1 MLGDTTLA
9 DGLDA
14 TVQAGL
20 ASLPP
25 ELAPERVAELWSEAK
40 GAHDADRKAL
50 RRFAMR
56 LTRDRRADALAALLR
71 HVAAQLP
78 AEPWPLTFAAEFAF
92 ENENY
97 AEALELG
104 RTVRE
109 RFPDE
114 ADGYKVILQAAVALR
129 DVQAATAVMHRLPE
143 ALAEENW
150 ALRGAILVAMG
161 REDYAAVLQE
171 AEKLTKRAPKRPDG
185 TIAAAEA
192 LAALGRADE
201 AEALIAPAIT
211 AFPRSSAV
219 LRAGAAIA
227 DQRDDVDVALERW
240 AELRR
245 GWRQDT
251 AGYLGGLQTLRK
263 AKRMDLAMPIIY
275 EAVARFPEDEAVLT
289 TAARAAESARQ
300 VENAELFWSR
310 LAKLRPDNPK
320 YAHHAAVTL
329 LSTPAARGR
338 RLPEVALRLEAQHR
352 RFPDYAP
359 SWIAHLSVLREMHE
373 FAAAERLA
381 RQAAEHFPDDV
392 HIALAGVGV
401 LEDQERFDAAL
412 AAVTALREA
421 HRPRVDVEVAYV
433 RALCGAGQYD
443 DADAVCQAAR
453 EKFPTHRK
461 LVSESARIATRRGD
475 WPEALRRLEEAQ
487 RLMPHDEGLER
498 EVQKVRRHLVEPA
511 ANNAADTDTTPLA
524 RFESLGGTGNGCEFG
539 IIQRQL
545 GSDRL
550 GLLRWSR
557 HDVAE
562 LIDGLDAEFEGVGQE
577 DTTILR
583 TVRVGLTHEE
593 YVTRDKRYFMES
605 HTFVSTKDIPADK
618 MLAQTCRRLRF
629 LRGKLL
635 EDLRAGERI
644 FVYKAQTPL
653 SDDSIVSLHEAVRR
667 FGDNAVLCVMRA
679 DATHKRATLRTLGR
693 GLYVGYVS
701 HFMNDDSGAA
711 GLDVT
716 AWQAICRESEARW
729 VAAKDAISAAA

>member
-1 MLGDTTLA
+1 MVGDTA
-9 DGLDA
+9 SAEGLDA
-14 TVQAGL
+14 AVAAGL
-20 ASLPP
+20 AALPP
-25 ELAPERVAELWSEAK
+25 ELAPERVAELWHEAK
-40 GAHDADRKAL
+40 GAHPADRRAV
-50 RRFAMR
+50 RRFAVR
-56 LTRDRRADALAALLR
+56 LSRDRRIEALSAMLR
-71 HVAAQLP
+71 HLAGRLRD
-78 AEPWPLTFAAEFAF
+78 EPWPLAFAAEFAV
-92 ENENY
+92 ENELY
-97 AEALELG
+97 AEALELA
-104 RTVRE
+104 RTLRA

-114 ADGYKVILQAAVALR
+114 PDGYKMGLQAAVALR
-129 DVQAATAVMHRLPE
+129 DVPAAAEMVHRLPE
-143 ALAEENW
+143 ALMDENW
-150 ALRGAILVAMG
+150 ARRGAILVAMD
-161 REDYAAVLQE
+161 RQDYAAALE
-171 AEKLTKRAPKRPDG
+171 DAETLIKRTPKRPDG
-185 TIAAAEA
+185 TVAAAEA
-192 LAALGRADE
+192 LAALGRVDE
-201 AEALIAPAIT
+201 AEALIAPALAT
-211 AFPRSSAV
+211 HPRSSAV
-219 LRAGAAIA
+219 LRVAASVA
-227 DQRDDVDVALERW
+227 DLRDDFDAALERW

-245 GWRQDT
+245 SSRQDP
-251 AGYLGGLQTLRK
+251 AGYLGALATLRR
-263 AKRMDLAMPIIY
+263 AKRMDLAMAIIY
-275 EAVARFPEDEAVLT
+275 EAVARFPDNEEVLT
-289 TAARAAESARQ
+289 TAARAAEQARQ

-329 LSTPAARGR
+329 LGTPAARGR
-338 RLPEVALRLEAQHR
+338 RLPEVAVRLEALHR

-381 RQAAEHFPDDV
+381 REAAERFPDDA
-392 HIALAGVGV
+392 HIALAGVSL
-401 LEDQERFDAAL
+401 LEDQERFDSAL
-412 AAVTALREA
+412 QAVTALRAA
-421 HRPRVDVEVAYV
+421 HRPRVDIEAAYV
-433 RALCGAGQYD
+433 RALCAAGRYD
-443 DADAVCQAAR
+443 EADAVCQAAR

-487 RLMPHDEGLER
+487 RLMPDDEGLER
-498 EVQKVRRHLVEPA
+498 EVQKVRRHLAEPA
-511 ANNAADTDTTPLA
+511 QNAPADVDTTPLA

-557 HDVAE
+557 HDVGE
-562 LIDGLDAEFEGVGQE
+562 LIDGLEAEYEGVGQE

-583 TVRVGLTHEE
+583 TVRVGLNHEE

-635 EDLRAGERI
+635 EDLRSGERI

-653 SDDSIVSLHEAVRR
+653 TDEQIVSLHDAVRR
-667 FGDNAVLCVMRA
+667 YGDNAVLCVMRA
-679 DATHKRATLRTLGR
+679 DAAHKRATLRTLGR

-716 AWQAICRESEARW
+716 AWQAICREAEARW
-729 VAAKDAISAAA
+729 MAAKDAVSAAA

>member
-1 MLGDTTLA
+1 MLGDTEGA
-9 DGLDA
+9 DVLEA
-14 TVQAGL
+14 AVEA
-20 ASLPP
+20 AVAALPA
-25 ELAPERVAELWSEAK
+25 ELAPERIAELWREAK
-40 GAHDADRKAL
+40 GPRAADRRAL
-50 RRFAMR
+50 RRLATR
-56 LTRDRRADALAALLR
+56 LTRDRRAEALAALLR
-71 HVAAQLP
+71 HVAAELR
-78 AEPWPLTFAAEFAF
+78 AEAWPLTFAAEFAV
-92 ENENY
+92 ENENF
-97 AEALELG
+97 ADALALG
-104 RTVRE
+104 RMLRE

-114 ADGYKVILQAAVALR
+114 ADGYKVTLQAAVALR
-129 DVQAATAVMHRLPE
+129 DVEAAAALVARLPD

-150 ALRGAILVAMG
+150 ALRGAIMVAMD
-161 REDYAAVLQE
+161 RQEYAAALQD
-171 AEKLTKRAPKRPDG
+171 AEKLIKRAPKRPDG
-185 TIAAAEA
+185 TVAAAEA
-192 LAALGRADE
+192 LAALGRPDE
-201 AEALIAPAIT
+201 AEALIAPAIE
-211 AFPRSSAV
+211 AFPRSAAV
-219 LRAGAAIA
+219 FRAAAAIA
-227 DQRDDVDVALERW
+227 DQREDVDVALERW
-240 AELRR
+240 GELRR
-245 GWRQDT
+245 GWRHDP
-251 AGYLGGLQTLRK
+251 AGFLGTLATLRR
-263 AKRMDLAMPIIY
+263 AKRMDLAMPIVY
-275 EAVARFPEDEAVLT
+275 EAVARFPDDETVLAT
-289 TAARAAESARQ
+289 VARVAESARQ

-310 LAKLRPDNPK
+310 LAKLRPENPK
-320 YAHHAAVTL
+320 YPHHAAVTL

-338 RLPEVALRLEAQHR
+338 RLPEVAVRLEAMHR

-381 RQAAEHFPDDV
+381 QAAAAQFPDDV
-392 HIALAGVGV
+392 HIALAGIGV

-412 AAVTALREA
+412 AAVTALRAA
-421 HRPRVDVEVAYV
+421 HRPRVDIEAAYV

-443 DADAVCQAAR
+443 EADTICQAAR
-453 EKFPTHRK
+453 ERFPAHRK

-487 RLMPHDEGLER
+487 RLMPDDDALER
-498 EVQKVRRHLVEPA
+498 EVQKVRRHLAEPA
-511 ANNAADTDTTPLA
+511 PDAPAAADTTPLA

-557 HDVAE
+557 HDVGE

-583 TVRVGLTHEE
+583 TVRVGLNHEE

-653 SDDSIVSLHEAVRR
+653 TDEQIVSLHDAVRR
-667 FGDNAVLCVMRA
+667 YGDNAVLCVMRA
-679 DATHKRATLRTLGR
+679 DAAHKRATLRTLGR

-701 HFMNDDSGAA
+701 HFMNDDSGTA

-716 AWQAICRESEARW
+716 AWQAICREAEARW
-729 VAAKDAISAAA
+729 LSVKDAVSVAA